1 MPSPKVKMANFAF
14 HAMLAALLTLSACS
28 EQPSWQRLLAVKI
41 VDQFPAYQAEPTPKG
56 GLMVKR
62 PGQADKPV
70 DVDDIARFCLRGPKD
85 CNYAIDQMLLGLRE
99 P

>member
-1 MPSPKVKMANFAF
+1 MAHFAF
-14 HAMLAALLTLSACS
+14 RAILAALLTLSACS
-28 EQPSWQRLLAVKI
+28 DPPGWQKLLAIKI
-41 VDQFPAYQAEPTPKG
+41 VDQFPAYQAEPTPNG
-56 GLMVKR
+56 GLTVKR